1 MDNQRSGP
9 TGVRF
14 MNSPFDGNGIAYY
27 EIVNGMAA
35 DGQQPCRV
43 NQESNRSYDYV

>member
-1 MDNQRSGP
+1 MDDLRSGP
-9 TGVRF
+9 TGAQFVIP
-14 MNSPFDGNGIAYY
+14 PFNGNDIAYY

-43 NQESNRSYDYV
+43 NQESNRLYDYV